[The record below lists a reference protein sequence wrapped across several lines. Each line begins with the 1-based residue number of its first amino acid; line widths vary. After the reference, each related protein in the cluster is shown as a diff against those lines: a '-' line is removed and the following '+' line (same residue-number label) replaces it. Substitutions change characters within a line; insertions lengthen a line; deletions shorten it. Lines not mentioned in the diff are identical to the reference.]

1 MKIEVFHIAMI
12 FFLALGL
19 GLYLTPLMAVAGRR
33 FGLVAKP
40 DGKLRLQK
48 EPVPYMGG
56 IAIYLSFLIAL
67 VFGFGFEKQ
76 VLGLLLGGTII
87 ILVGLIDDFGVMTPW
102 MKLFGQIVA
111 VIAMLKSGIHL
122 EVEIILD
129 LEPIPEFP
137 ILSYLLSGLWLVI
150 LMNAFNF
157 LDIEDGLS
165 GGVAFFSGLGLLVV
179 SLINQE
185 PVISALTC
193 ALVGG
198 ILGFLFYNFQ
208 PAKIYM
214 GDTGSLFLG
223 IMLGAL
229 AMIGKY
235 TEHHSLG
242 LFTPALI
249 LGIALFEICFTS
261 FARLVRGKP
270 IMQGSQDHIA
280 KRLEKLGL
288 SVKKTV
294 LLIYFLTIIFSGAGL
309 LAMISSFRV
318 ALVILLVAFGF
329 LLLFALF
336 LFRVKIDSK

>member
-1 MKIEVFHIAMI
+1 MKIEYFRLAMI
-12 FFLALGL
+12 FVLALGL
-19 GLYLTPLMAVAGRR
+19 GLYLTPLMALAGRR

-56 IAIYLSFLIAL
+56 IAIYLSFLLAL

-76 VLGLLLGGTII
+76 VVGLLLGGTII

-102 MKLFGQIVA
+102 MKLFGQVVA
-111 VIAMLKSGIHL
+111 VIAMLKSGISL
-122 EVEIILD
+122 EMQMILD
-129 LEPIPEFP
+129 IEPIPEFP
-137 ILSYLLSGLWLVI
+137 IISYFLSGLWLIV

-157 LDIEDGLS
+157 LDIEDGLA

-193 ALVGG
+193 ALIGG

-223 IMLGAL
+223 IMLAAL

-242 LFTPALI
+242 LFTPTLI
-249 LGIALFEICFTS
+249 LGTALFEICFTS
-261 FARLVRGKP
+261 FARLIQRKP
-270 IMQGSQDHIA
+270 IMQGSPDHIA
-280 KRLEKLGL
+280 KRLKKLGL

-294 LLIYFLTIIFSGAGL
+294 LLIYFLTLILSGAGL
-309 LAMISSFRV
+309 LVMISSFQF
-318 ALVILLVAFGF
+318 ALVIILVSFAF
-329 LLLFALF
+329 LLLFTLF
-336 LFRVKIDSK
+336 LLLVKIDNK